1 MILGSEFRLK
11 DEYSGC
17 NSSRTCSCNF
27 LGTESFPS
35 LGHGDDVK
43 EKKPDPSIYQTSVKR
58 LGVSEKDCLVVEDS
72 VSGLQVDFVSVRL
85 LALLYNTVELL
96 LYAPTRPVIDSALV
110 FLWMMAVGTV
120 VCAALWPEYIA
131 CEQNDERYNEL
142 SPKAFE
148 AGATKDNQ
156 GKEVLDISEKGVVGF
171 VM

>member
-72 VSGLQVDFVSVRL
+72 VSGLQ
-85 LALLYNTVELL
+85 
-96 LYAPTRPVIDSALV
+96 
-110 FLWMMAVGTV
+110 
-120 VCAALWPEYIA
+120 
-131 CEQNDERYNEL
+131 
-142 SPKAFE
+142 AFE